1 MSHPAWLKVK
11 LNVNNH
17 YYKIQALNQRL
28 GLNTVCEQA
37 ACPNIGICWA
47 KSEVTYILLG
57 KDCTRGCKFCNVK
70 RNKPLPPDINEPQ
83 LIAKAVKEL
92 RLNFVVLT
100 SVTRDDLP
108 DMGLKQ
114 ILETISLVKKSS
126 PGIKIEILI
135 PDFRN
140 SKELLEMVSNS
151 DVDVAGHNI
160 ETVKALYPKLRPD
173 FDYDTSLGVLESLKS
188 FNPSLA
194 TKSALL
200 LGLGEKEAE
209 VVNTIK
215 DLRSA
220 KVNILYLGQ
229 YLSPTKEHW
238 RVEKFYSPEE
248 FEYYKLTAKSLGFK
262 AVISEPLARSSWKAR
277 EVYENFLLT
286 ANR

>member
-1 MSHPAWLKVK
+1 LNIDDNFRTVK
-11 LNVNNH
+11 ELN
-17 YYKIQALNQRL
+17 KRL

-57 KDCTRGCKFCNVK
+57 KDCTRRCKFCNVK
-70 RNKPLPPDINEPQ
+70 RNKPLPPDKNEPR

-92 RLNFVVLT
+92 GLSFVVIT

-114 ILETISLVKKSS
+114 ILKTISLVKKSS
-126 PGIKIEILI
+126 PGIKLEVLI
-135 PDFRN
+135 PDFGN
-140 SKELLEMVSNS
+140 SKEPLEMISNS
-151 DVDVAGHNI
+151 GVDVVGHNI
-160 ETVKALYPKLRPD
+160 ETVKALYTKLRPGY
-173 FDYDTSLGVLESLKS
+173 DYNISLGVLGSLKS
-188 FNPSLA
+188 FNPFLV

-209 VVNTIK
+209 VVSTIK

-220 KVNILYLGQ
+220 KVDIIYLGQ
-229 YLSPTKEHW
+229 YLSPSKEHW
-238 RVEKFYSPEE
+238 PVEKFYPPEE

-262 AVISEPLARSSWKAR
+262 VVISEPLARSSWKAR
-277 EVYENFLLT
+277 EAYEQWIRT
-286 ANR
+286 KQ